1 MSVLS
6 VPFVLVVLVFLAILM
21 TMMTMKTMM
30 TMITNNK
37 LRVNSSKVHLCVV
50 AQLKSELCSTGMKK
64 DQVAC
69 I

>member
-1 MSVLS
+1 
-6 VPFVLVVLVFLAILM
+6 M

-30 TMITNNK
+30 TMMTNNK
-37 LRVNSSKVHLCVV
+37 LRFNSSKVHLCVV
-50 AQLKSELCSTGMKK
+50 AQLKSELCWTGMKK

>member
-1 MSVLS
+1 MRIV
-6 VPFVLVVLVFLAILM
+6 M

-30 TMITNNK
+30 TMMTNK

-50 AQLKSELCSTGMKK
+50 AQLKSELCWTGLKK